1 MKAPRCPF
9 PSFSLVMS
17 EPLDSTCS
25 RVPSERPSQVF
36 RYQPY
41 PKSRRVLDLNDL
53 AMRTIDERF
62 DEPLLNQTSTIGSAR
77 NCGVKQDA
85 DSAVI
90 HIHDAIHHT
99 AGKDRQGGSMARR
112 LSMTT
117 LVIDLALA
125 VKRKMSNLHPSR
137 AY

>member
-17 EPLDSTCS
+17 EPLDSACS

-41 PKSRRVLDLNDL
+41 PKSRRVLDLDDL

-77 NCGVKQDA
+77 NCGVKQNA

-90 HIHDAIHHT
+90 HLHDAIHHT
-99 AGKDRQGGSMARR
+99 AGKDRRGGSRARR

-125 VKRKMSNLHPSR
+125 VKRKMSFHSSR
-137 AY
+137 A